1 VCIAEKV
8 HADCSPHQASPS
20 VASIV
25 ASRLAYGA
33 GQRGFGNARAV
44 RRRQILNL

>member
-8 HADCSPHQASPS
+8 HADCPPPQASPS